1 MVHSRNIFV
10 VCCVEGPVPDAG
22 RLGRG
27 AEGWS
32 AKVGAAAELE
42 RQGRTQ
48 R

>member
-1 MVHSRNIFV
+1 MVHSRNSFV
-10 VCCVEGPVPDAG
+10 VCCAEELVSDAG

-32 AKVGAAAELE
+32 AKVGAAAEME